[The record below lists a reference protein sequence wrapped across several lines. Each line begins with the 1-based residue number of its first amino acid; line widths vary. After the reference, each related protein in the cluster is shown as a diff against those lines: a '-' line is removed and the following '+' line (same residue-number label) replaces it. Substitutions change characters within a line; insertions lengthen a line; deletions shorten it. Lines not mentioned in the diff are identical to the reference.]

1 MLRVAKHGG
10 LDTAFQSKLPF
21 FWLPNGL
28 LIRIVHADELNAY
41 PQPSCYLL
49 YLLTNPLL
57 FHHVQ
62 KHQVKVMMHTMNS
75 GDYLFLKRLTESGIS
90 TELFG
95 DQTQK

>member
-1 MLRVAKHGG
+1 MLTRSPV
-10 LDTAFQSKLPF
+10 F
-21 FWLPNGL
+21 
-28 LIRIVHADELNAY
+28 
-41 PQPSCYLL
+41 YLL
-49 YLLTNPLL
+49 YLLANPLL